1 MGKFK
6 DITGQK
12 FGRLTVIERLENDKW
27 KQARWKCLCECGNY
41 TICITRDLKKGAV
54 KSCGCLHKEIV
65 KKVNTKHGLKKTRLY
80 RLWNTIKRR
89 CYNKN
94 SEKYKNYG
102 GREITMCDEWKNDFK
117 VFHDWA
123 YANGYDENAPKG
135 SCTIDRI
142 NVNGNYEPSNCRWTT
157 NKEQQRNRSNNH
169 FITYK
174 GETHCIS
181 EWAEILDI
189 KPSYL
194 YHKLKKDNF
203 DIEKLLPCRG

>member
-1 MGKFK
+1 VGKFK

-41 TICITRDLKKGAV
+41 IICITRDLKKGSV
-54 KSCGCLHKEIV
+54 KSCGCLHKEII

-89 CYNKN
+89 CYNK
-94 SEKYKNYG
+94 SFEKYKNYG
-102 GREITMCDEWKNDFK
+102 GRGITMCDEWKNDFK
-117 VFHDWA
+117 SFHDWA
-123 YANGYDENAPKG
+123 YANGYDENTKRG
-135 SCTIDRI
+135 DCTIDRI
-142 NVNGNYEPSNCRWTT
+142 DVNGNYEPNNCRWAT

-169 FITYK
+169 FITYEGK
-174 GETHCIS
+174 THCIS

-194 YHKLKKDNF
+194 YQKLKKDNF
-203 DIEKLLPCRG
+203 DIKKLLSCRG